1 MNRIGFDWKG
11 FRNSVYGKM
20 GIVFLTASVISVVI
34 FLADNGKELPQNE
47 KGESVVERN
56 EYGEGSREEEYA
68 VRIGE
73 KQEVFSLILQER
85 KYTENELQTIF
96 MEAQNELQELIL
108 GENQSLDEVRCDL
121 NLITSLPNSGIDVS
135 WSLDNYE
142 VMNLTGQLKTENLSQ
157 EGSLVKLTALL
168 MYEEETCE
176 YQFYAKVFAPV
187 LSEEERMLQE
197 LQEAIEE
204 RDDLNDTE
212 KEIALPSSVA
222 GEKVEWDYVTD
233 YRAVGI
239 FVMGLALG
247 LFVYVS
253 EKQRKKDVKKKR
265 EKQLAYD
272 YPQLLNKFTL
282 YIKAGMTV
290 KNAWYRIAEDYELK
304 KTQTGIREAYEEMV
318 LTMQEMKS
326 GAGERECYEKFG
338 ERCGLPVYRKFGA
351 MLSQNLKKGTKGMTV
366 LLNQEAMD
374 AFEERKNMAKKLG
387 EEAGT
392 KMMLP
397 MFLMLAVVL
406 VMIIVPAFITVQ
418 V

>member
-1 MNRIGFDWKG
+1 MNRIRFDWKG

-20 GIVFLTASVISVVI
+20 GLVFLAASVISVVI
-34 FLADNGKELPQNE
+34 FFADNGKSLPKNE

-56 EYGEGSREEEYA
+56 EYGEGKREEEYE

-73 KQEVFSLILQER
+73 KQEVFQLILQER
-85 KYTENELQTIF
+85 KYTESELQTIF

-108 GENQSLDEVRCDL
+108 GENPSLDEVRYDL
-121 NLITSLPNSGIDVS
+121 KLITSLPNSGIDVS
-135 WSLDNYE
+135 WALDNYE

-157 EGSLVKLTALL
+157 EGSLVRLTALL
-168 MYEEETCE
+168 TYEEESCE
-176 YQFYAKVFAPV
+176 YQFYANVFAPV
-187 LSEEERMLQE
+187 LSEDERMLQE
-197 LQEAIEE
+197 LQEAIEK
-204 RDDLNDTE
+204 RDGLTDTE

-222 GEKVEWDYVTD
+222 GEKVEWDYVTN

-253 EKQRKKDVKKKR
+253 EKQRKKDAKKKR

-290 KNAWYRIAEDYELK
+290 KNAWFRIAEDYELK
-304 KTQTGIREAYEEMV
+304 KAQTGIREAYEEMV

-366 LLNQEAMD
+366 LLNQEAIS

-418 V
+418 I

>member
-1 MNRIGFDWKG
+1 MNRIKFDGKFVG
-11 FRNSVYGKM
+11 DSVYRKM
-20 GIVFLTASVISVVI
+20 GLVFLIASVVSIAI
-34 FLADNGKELPQNE
+34 FLSDNRKELPKNE

-56 EYGEGSREEEYA
+56 EYGEGNREEEYA

-73 KQEVFSLILQER
+73 KQEVFQLLLQER
-85 KYTENELQTIF
+85 KYTESELQTIF
-96 MEAQNELQELIL
+96 VEAQNKLQELIL
-108 GENQSLDEVRCDL
+108 GENQSLDEVRHDL
-121 NLITSLPNSGIDVS
+121 NLITVLPDSGIDVS

-142 VMNLTGQLKTENLSQ
+142 VMNLTGQLKVENLSQ
-157 EGSLVKLTALL
+157 EGALVRLTALL
-168 MYEEETCE
+168 IYGEQTCE
-176 YQFYAKVFAPV
+176 YQFYANVFAPV
-187 LSEEERMLQE
+187 LSEDERVLQE
-197 LQEAIEE
+197 LQEEIEKRE
-204 RDDLNDTE
+204 DLNKTE
-212 KEIALPSSVA
+212 KEIALPNNIA

-233 YRAVGI
+233 YRAGGV
-239 FVMGLALG
+239 FLLGLALG
-247 LFVYVS
+247 LFMYVS
-253 EKQRKKDVKKKR
+253 ENQRKKDEKKQR

-282 YIKAGMTV
+282 YIKAGMTA

-304 KTQTGIREAYEEMV
+304 KSHTGVRDAYEEMV
-318 LTMQEMKS
+318 KTMQEMKS

-338 ERCGLPVYRKFGA
+338 ERCGLPIYRKFGA

-366 LLNQEAMD
+366 LLNQEAIS

-418 V
+418 I

>member
-1 MNRIGFDWKG
+1 MNRIRFAWKDV
-11 FRNSVYGKM
+11 RNSVYGKM
-20 GIVFLTASVISVVI
+20 GIVFLSASVISIVI
-34 FLADNGKELPQNE
+34 FVTDNGKEFPQNE

-56 EYGEGSREEEYA
+56 EYGEGNLEEEYA

-73 KQEVFSLILQER
+73 KREVFQFVLQER
-85 KYTENELQTIF
+85 KYTKNELQAIF
-96 MEAQNELQELIL
+96 AEAQTQLQELIL
-108 GENQSLDEVRCDL
+108 GENKSLDEVRCDL
-121 NLITSLPNSGIDVS
+121 KLITTLPDTGVDIS
-135 WSLDNYE
+135 WSLDNYD
-142 VMNLTGQLKTENLSQ
+142 VMNLTGELKTENLSQ

-168 MYEEETCE
+168 SYGEETCE
-176 YQFYAKVFAPV
+176 YQFYANVFAPI
-187 LSEEERMLQE
+187 LNEEEQLMQE
-197 LQEAIEE
+197 LQQEIEE
-204 RDDLNDTE
+204 RDEQTGTE
-212 KEIALPSSVA
+212 KEVALPNRVA

-233 YRAVGI
+233 YRAGGI
-239 FVMGLALG
+239 FLIGIALS
-247 LFVYVS
+247 LFLYVS
-253 EKQRKKDVKKKR
+253 ENQRKKDEKKKR

-304 KTQTGIREAYEEMV
+304 KDQTGVRDVYEEMV
-318 LTMQEMKS
+318 MTMQEMKS

-338 ERCGLPVYRKFGA
+338 ERCGLSVYRKFAA

-366 LLNQEAMD
+366 LLNQEAIS
-374 AFEERKNMAKKLG
+374 AFEDRKNMAKKLG

-406 VMIIVPAFITVQ
+406 VMIIVPAFLTVQ
-418 V
+418 I

>member
-1 MNRIGFDWKG
+1 MNRIRFDWKSL
-11 FRNSVYGKM
+11 RNSVYGKM
-20 GIVFLTASVISVVI
+20 GLVFLTASVISVVI
-34 FLADNGKELPQNE
+34 FFADNRKELPQNE

-56 EYGEGSREEEYA
+56 EYGEGSREEEYE

-73 KQEVFSLILQER
+73 KQEVFQLILQER
-85 KYTENELQTIF
+85 KYTESELQTIF

-108 GENQSLDEVRCDL
+108 GENQSLDEVRHDL
-121 NLITSLPNSGIDVS
+121 KLITSLPNSGIDVS
-135 WSLDNYE
+135 WSLDHYE
-142 VMNLTGQLKTENLSQ
+142 AMNLSGQLKTENLSQ
-157 EGSLVKLTALL
+157 EGTLVKLTAVLS
-168 MYEEETCE
+168 YEEETCE
-176 YQFYAKVFAPV
+176 YQFYANVFAP
-187 LSEEERMLQE
+187 LLDEEERVLQMLQE
-197 LQEAIEE
+197 EVES
-204 RDDLNDTE
+204 RDHSTDTE
-212 KEIALPSSVA
+212 KEIALPSSIA
-222 GEKVEWDYVTD
+222 GETVEWDYTTD

-253 EKQRKKDVKKKR
+253 EKQRKKDAKKKR

-304 KTQTGIREAYEEMV
+304 KAQTGIREAYEEMV

-338 ERCGLPVYRKFGA
+338 ERCGLTVYRKFGA

-366 LLNQEAMD
+366 LLNQEAIS

-418 V
+418 I

>member
-1 MNRIGFDWKG
+1 MNRIRFDGKVI
-11 FRNSVYGKM
+11 RDSVYGKM
-20 GIVFLTASVISVVI
+20 GLVFLIASVVSVVI
-34 FLADNGKELPQNE
+34 FSADNRKELPKNE
-47 KGESVVERN
+47 MGESVVERN
-56 EYGEGSREEEYA
+56 EYGEGNREEEYA

-73 KQEVFSLILQER
+73 KQEVFQLVLQER
-85 KYTENELQTIF
+85 KYTESELQTIF
-96 MEAQNELQELIL
+96 MEAQNKLQELIL
-108 GENQSLDEVRCDL
+108 GENQSLDEVRHDL
-121 NLITSLPNSGIDVS
+121 NLITVLPDSGIEVS
-135 WSLDNYE
+135 WTLDNYE
-142 VMNLTGQLKTENLSQ
+142 VMNLAGQLKVENLSQ
-157 EGSLVKLTALL
+157 EGALVRLTALL
-168 MYEEETCE
+168 MYGEETCE
-176 YQFYAKVFAPV
+176 YQFYANVFAPV
-187 LSEEERMLQE
+187 LSEDERMLQE
-197 LQEAIEE
+197 LQEEIEKRE
-204 RDDLNDTE
+204 DLNDTE
-212 KEIALPSSVA
+212 KEIALPSNIA

-233 YRAVGI
+233 YRAGGV
-239 FVMGLALG
+239 FLLGLALG

-253 EKQRKKDVKKKR
+253 EKQRKKDEKKRR

-282 YIKAGMTV
+282 YIKAGMTA

-304 KTQTGIREAYEEMV
+304 KSHTGVRDAYEEMV
-318 LTMQEMKS
+318 KTMQEMKS

-338 ERCGLPVYRKFGA
+338 ERCGLPIYRKFGA

-366 LLNQEAMD
+366 LLNQEAIS

-418 V
+418 I

>member
-1 MNRIGFDWKG
+1 MNRIRFDGKVV
-11 FRNSVYGKM
+11 RESVYGKM
-20 GIVFLTASVISVVI
+20 GLVFLIASVVSVVI
-34 FLADNGKELPQNE
+34 FLTDNRKELPKNE

-56 EYGEGSREEEYA
+56 EYGKGKREEEYA

-73 KQEVFSLILQER
+73 KQEVFQLVLQER
-85 KYTENELQTIF
+85 KYTESELQTIF
-96 MEAQNELQELIL
+96 MEAQNKLQELIL
-108 GENQSLDEVRCDL
+108 GENQSLDEVRHDL
-121 NLITSLPNSGIDVS
+121 NLITVLPDSGLEVS
-135 WSLDNYE
+135 WSLDNYH
-142 VMNLTGQLKTENLSQ
+142 VMNMTGQLKSENLSQ
-157 EGSLVKLTALL
+157 DGTLVRLTALL
-168 MYEEETCE
+168 MYGEETCE
-176 YQFYAKVFAPV
+176 YQFYANVFAPV
-187 LSEEERMLQE
+187 LSDDERMLRK
-197 LQEAIEE
+197 LQEEIEKCE
-204 RDDLNDTE
+204 DLNDTE
-212 KEIALPSSVA
+212 KEIALPNNIA

-233 YRAVGI
+233 YRAGGV
-239 FVMGLALG
+239 FLLGLALG

-253 EKQRKKDVKKKR
+253 EDQRKKDEKKRR

-290 KNAWYRIAEDYELK
+290 KNAWYRIAEDYELQK
-304 KTQTGIREAYEEMV
+304 SRTGAREAYEEMV
-318 LTMQEMKS
+318 KTMQEMKS

-338 ERCGLPVYRKFGA
+338 ERCGLPIYRKFGA

-366 LLNQEAMD
+366 LLNQEAIS

-406 VMIIVPAFITVQ
+406 VMIIVPAFVTVQ
-418 V
+418 I